1 MFRKSIKIADSSSRV
16 KMHKSGKN
24 WVKILMSQFHLL
36 NAIKES
42 LTQKK
47 TLMKLFQIQK
57 N

>member
-36 NAIKES
+36 NAIKGIADSE
-42 LTQKK
+42 KK
-47 TLMKLFQIQK
+47 HL
-57 N
+57 